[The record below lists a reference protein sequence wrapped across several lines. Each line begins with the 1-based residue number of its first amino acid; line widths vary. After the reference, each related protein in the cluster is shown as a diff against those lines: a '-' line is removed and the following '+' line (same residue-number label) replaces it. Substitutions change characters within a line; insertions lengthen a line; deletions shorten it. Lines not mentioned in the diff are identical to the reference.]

1 MASTLAPIG
10 PLELPGAPTQVEA
23 RGYWNQIWRRFR
35 SDRAALVAAI
45 VIVVLLLAAFLGA
58 PIASHLLGHG
68 PNDVNP
74 VNAVV
79 NGKPVGPWTHVRD
92 LYGGHTQLY
101 VLGADGLT
109 GRDEFLRLL
118 YGARVSFEV
127 AVFAT
132 LLGVLVGVV
141 LGALAG
147 FYGGLVDSVVSRLT
161 ELVMVFPFI
170 LFAIALAATVGPQL
184 NSYTFFGA
192 FSPGVLTLCLV
203 MAIFS
208 WFYPARIIRGMVL
221 SLREQEFIEAA
232 RAMGASDLRIIV
244 RHLVPNALGT
254 VIVAATITIATAILT
269 ETALSFVGFGVVS
282 PDTSLGLLISSAQ
295 LSVQTQPWLFYFPG
309 LFIILIAL
317 TVNFIGDGLR
327 DAFDPRQTLVRR

>member
-1 MASTLAPIG
+1 VVSALAPIG
-10 PLELPGAPTQVEA
+10 PPEPLGPAAQVQT
-23 RGYWNQIWRRFR
+23 RGYWSQIWRRFR
-35 SDRAALVAAI
+35 SDRAALAAAVVII
-45 VIVVLLLAAFLGA
+45 VLVLAAFLGA

-79 NGKPVGPWTHVRD
+79 NGTPVGPWSHVKDVYGTHS
-92 LYGGHTQLY
+92 QLY
-101 VLGADGLT
+101 ILGADGLT

-127 AVFAT
+127 AVFST
-132 LLGVLVGVV
+132 LLGVMVGVL

-147 FYGGLVDSVVSRLT
+147 YYGGLVDSIVSRLT

-184 NSYTFFGA
+184 NAYTFFGA

-221 SLREQEFIEAA
+221 SLREQEFVEAA
-232 RAMGASDLRIIV
+232 RMLGASDARII
-244 RHLVPNALGT
+244 RSHLLPHLVAPIVVYSSL
-254 VIVAATITIATAILT
+254 IVAANVLAEAG
-269 ETALSFVGFGVVS
+269 LSY
-282 PDTSLGLLISSAQ
+282 
-295 LSVQTQPWLFYFPG
+295 LSVGIPTPTASWGSLLSDASTFYLAQPWLMLWPG
-309 LFIILIAL
+309 AAVLLLVVAFNLL
-317 TVNFIGDGLR
+317 GDGLR
-327 DAFDPRQTLVRR
+327 DAFDPRGVR